1 MSFGEKGGVLSQQ
14 KASIIELNV
23 SNRGQNKGLLD
34 YLGGVLY
41 HSIFLRCQ
49 IKYITRHMVLKWVA
63 PRIWCV
69 EKKIFYEYKKVFF
82 LSDANM
88 NRYI

>member
-41 HSIFLRCQ
+41 HSIFLRCRDKSNLQ
-49 IKYITRHMVLKWVA
+49 EPT
-63 PRIWCV
+63 
-69 EKKIFYEYKKVFF
+69 
-82 LSDANM
+82 DAVRRN
-88 NRYI
+88 

>member
-1 MSFGEKGGVLSQQ
+1 MSLEEKGGVFSQQ

-41 HSIFLRCQ
+41 RCS
-49 IKYITRHMVLKWVA
+49 KWVE
-63 PRIWCV
+63 V
-69 EKKIFYEYKKVFF
+69 EGFEQKWVEVH
-82 LSDANM
+82 LM
-88 NRYI
+88 